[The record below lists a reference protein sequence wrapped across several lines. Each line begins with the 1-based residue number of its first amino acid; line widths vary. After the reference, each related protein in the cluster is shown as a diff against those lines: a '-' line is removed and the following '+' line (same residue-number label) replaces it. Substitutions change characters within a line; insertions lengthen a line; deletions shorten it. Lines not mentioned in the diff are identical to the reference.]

1 MAVTILNPARFND
14 DGGVGGRQ
22 YIRAAFFDEGY
33 GVSTSF
39 KAYAQG
45 AGIVPATSAF
55 DVIGAG
61 TAGDPLRMS
70 QFNGFVVPSL
80 AFFTTSLTEGSQG
93 TYGNGSYARKGYST
107 SDPPSGDVLFAAGI
121 GSTSNSTINKPGG
134 GTTTFLQFVARQ
146 VPIGKSGLFY
156 SFVFTVSGNQTGTW
170 WNTIT
175 YPTVTFGRS
184 GTGNYDSGSN
194 TTSWS
199 ELVDVFAAFT
209 GGTKTL
215 TITQDIL

>member
-1 MAVTILNPARFND
+1 MAITILNPARFND
-14 DGGVGGRQ
+14 DGGVNGRQ
-22 YIRAAFFDEGY
+22 FIRAAFADEGY
-33 GVSTSF
+33 GVSSSF

-45 AGIVPATSAF
+45 AGIVPATAAF
-55 DVIGAG
+55 DGIGAG

-93 TYGNGSYARKGYST
+93 TYGSGYARKGYST

-134 GTTTFLQFVARQ
+134 GTTTFLQFTARQ
-146 VPIGKSGLFY
+146 IPIKSSLSY
-156 SFVFTVSGNQTGTW
+156 SLVFAVSGDQTGTW

-175 YPTVTFGRS
+175 YPTITMSRI
-184 GTGNYDSGSN
+184 GTGSYDSGTN
-194 TTSWS
+194 TTRWS
-199 ELVDVFAAFT
+199 ELLDAFSAFT

-215 TITQDIL
+215 TIT

>member
-1 MAVTILNPARFND
+1 MAITILNPARFND

-33 GVSTSF
+33 GVSESF

-61 TAGDPLRMS
+61 TVGDPLRMS
-70 QFNGFVVPSL
+70 QFSGFVVPSL

-134 GTTTFLQFVARQ
+134 GTTTFLQFTARQ
-146 VPIGKSGLFY
+146 VPIKSSVFY
-156 SFVFTVSGNQTGTW
+156 SLSFAVSGDQTGTW

-175 YPTVTFGRS
+175 YPTITMGRT
-184 GTGNYDSGSN
+184 GTGSYDSYTD
-194 TTSWS
+194 TTRWS
-199 ELVDVFAAFT
+199 ELIDVFYAFT

-215 TITQDIL
+215 TIT